1 MNTVKTAA
9 ATLLIATLAVAQT
22 SFADGR
28 GRGDNDYR
36 QDRYARQDDRGVRG
50 DRDHWDERDSY
61 RHHYRGHYR
70 HDHHYG
76 HRHGRGHAYGR
87 YDRDDRRWDHGPVVV
102 APPVVAPRVVLSLP
116 MPPVPVIVLKK
127 HHDARVVLRPF

>member
-1 MNTVKTAA
+1 MNTLKTAA

-36 QDRYARQDDRGVRG
+36 QDRHARNDDRGDRG
-50 DRDHWDERDSY
+50 RWDGHGGY
-61 RHHYRGHYR
+61 RHHYRSHYR
-70 HDHHYG
+70 HGHDYG
-76 HRHGRGHAYGR
+76 HRHGRGHAYGHYNR
-87 YDRDDRRWDHGPVVV
+87 GWSHGP
-102 APPVVAPRVVLSLP
+102 AVVAPRVVAPQIVLPLP

>member
-1 MNTVKTAA
+1 MNTLKTAA

-36 QDRYARQDDRGVRG
+36 QDRHARHDDRGDRG
-50 DRDHWDERDSY
+50 RWDGRNGY
-61 RHHYRGHYR
+61 RHDYRSHYR
-70 HDHHYG
+70 HDYRHG
-76 HRHGRGHAYGR
+76 HGRGHAYGHYNR
-87 YDRDDRRWDHGPVVV
+87 GWSHGPTVV
-102 APPVVAPRVVLSLP
+102 APRVVAPRVVLTLP
-116 MPPVPVIVLKK
+116 VPPVPVIVLKK